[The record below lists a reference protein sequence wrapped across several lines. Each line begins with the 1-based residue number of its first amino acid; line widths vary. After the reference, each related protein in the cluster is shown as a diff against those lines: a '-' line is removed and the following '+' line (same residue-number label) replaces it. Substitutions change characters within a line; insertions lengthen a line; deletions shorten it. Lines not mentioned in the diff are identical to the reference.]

1 MHSVNRK
8 VKNLAGTAAE
18 LNSACEKKKK
28 AVDTQNA
35 ETDGRVLLL
44 MLLFTLRTQA
54 HSCMHFEL
62 CSLSFKGG
70 GMVERLRYWIRHQE
84 VGIPYGEINVCLR
97 PLPPSGTASS
107 PLYKSPSPKTQ
118 IHIRTRAQTDRSARI
133 PTHTHGH
140 THIYTHTHTHTHAH
154 AHTP

>member
-1 MHSVNRK
+1 MYSVNRR
-8 VKNLAGTAAE
+8 VKNLAGTAAV
-18 LNSACEKKKK
+18 LNSATEKKK
-28 AVDTQNA
+28 VMDTQNA

-84 VGIPYGEINVCLR
+84 VTGWNPVWRNKR
-97 PLPPSGTASS
+97 LPP
-107 PLYKSPSPKTQ
+107 PPSPVRHS
-118 IHIRTRAQTDRSARI
+118 I
-133 PTHTHGH
+133 
-140 THIYTHTHTHTHAH
+140 
-154 AHTP
+154 